1 MAKTVL
7 MTKND
12 GRLTFDVELPYV
24 FSLLANGK
32 YTITIKRANEKRSIP
47 QNDLMWMWLTCIERE
62 TGTPKD
68 DIYMYYCKKF
78 GTASHIKNEKLEM
91 IDAIE
96 AEINSK
102 TSYSITRCI
111 ENMFEGEIFSVRK
124 TGTVEDVERITPEM
138 LYNAYKKAL
147 SECTVEIYV
156 VGSVDID

>member
-62 TGTPKD
+62 TGTPKED
-68 DIYMYYCKKF
+68 VYMYYCKKF
-78 GTASHIKNEKLEM
+78 LMKTIQIGERLEHIYNTSSKLNQEQM
-91 IDAIE
+91 SEFLTKIQIDALTE
-96 AEINSK
+96 LG
-102 TSYSITRCI
+102 ITLPKPEDRF
-111 ENMFEGEIFSVRK
+111 FEQF
-124 TGTVEDVERITPEM
+124 
-138 LYNAYKKAL
+138 YAQFNY
-147 SECTVEIYV
+147 
-156 VGSVDID
+156 